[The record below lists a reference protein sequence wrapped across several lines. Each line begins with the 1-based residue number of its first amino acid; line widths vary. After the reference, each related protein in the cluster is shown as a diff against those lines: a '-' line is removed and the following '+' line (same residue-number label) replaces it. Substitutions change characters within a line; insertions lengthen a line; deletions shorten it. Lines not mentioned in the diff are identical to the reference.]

1 MDASKFEW
9 LVNCGRLF
17 MPRADRLGDP
27 LEGSTPPGEIEWWR
41 REAAN
46 AESEETRR
54 IIEHNRDFLSRMAKA
69 SREHFYYVSCWHL
82 NPHENHAMWG
92 CYTTQPE
99 SVAVRTTYAELRQ
112 TLPSYVEMGIVRYID
127 YATARLPSLNMFE
140 HIMHKDTYYRSEQEV
155 RAVATP
161 PAVKELGLDDFNSNR
176 FESET
181 TKGFH
186 VYAPPVDIK
195 KLIHGIVLHPNAPD
209 AYVRVVRDLCAA
221 TGLPAPE
228 ASRRTRAP
236 VF

>member
-1 MDASKFEW
+1 
-9 LVNCGRLF
+9 
-17 MPRADRLGDP
+17 
-27 LEGSTPPGEIEWWR
+27 
-41 REAAN
+41 
-46 AESEETRR
+46 
-54 IIEHNRDFLSRMAKA
+54 
-69 SREHFYYVSCWHL
+69 
-82 NPHENHAMWG
+82 
-92 CYTTQPE
+92 
-99 SVAVRTTYAELRQ
+99 
-112 TLPSYVEMGIVRYID
+112 MGIVRYID